1 LIPTTY
7 PAFGSSRSSTG
18 GRPPLDGAT
27 AASMKMPRFT
37 QVYLMTQGGPYNST
51 QVLFTYAYQQAFS
64 NFEFSYAA
72 ALASML
78 AVVVLVL
85 SVAEVRV
92 LRGDPAERRGGVR

>member
-1 LIPTTY
+1 
-7 PAFGSSRSSTG
+7 
-18 GRPPLDGAT
+18 
-27 AASMKMPRFT
+27 MKMPRFT